1 LSNLADTSAGRV
13 QPHSE
18 SNRPLE
24 YGRVRVA
31 SARTAIDRVI
41 EVRIV
46 VASIGFRIVS
56 AFLAMC
62 VNIVFPLDH
71 PLPNQSSVWGNPS
84 PFWDAFARHDSGWY
98 FDIARNGYDATNAV
112 LGGRSNIAFA
122 PVYPMLMRYVGRLF
136 GRAPGDVYLGGIV
149 VSWVCF
155 SLAMVVLYRLA
166 SLDLPRRQAQRA
178 VLLTAIFPFS
188 FFFGAVY
195 TESTFLLFALLAFY
209 GFRTGRWALGGL
221 AGAIAG
227 ATRVTGILMWPAL
240 AWIAWQTARP
250 VSRDRAGAAV
260 GLIVATLGFAGY
272 CAYIYDLTGQPL
284 LWATAL
290 TRWGGGY
297 HPGGAPWSAPA
308 ELVRRL
314 LTHPYAF
321 LSSEPMAVYDALYG
335 VTALLFVAA
344 IPFVWRKLGAAYGV
358 FMLLNLYVPLSS
370 GAFEGLGRYCSVLF
384 PAFIWLAWIRSRFV
398 YTSLVVI
405 FALFYTLGLALFTT
419 VRPLF

>member
-1 LSNLADTSAGRV
+1 MSNLADTPAGRV
-13 QPHSE
+13 QPRPDPNALSE
-18 SNRPLE
+18 HERAH
-24 YGRVRVA
+24 VA
-31 SARTAIDRVI
+31 SGATGTAQGI
-41 EVRIV
+41 ELRIV
-46 VASIGFRIVS
+46 VAALGFRVVS
-56 AFLAMC
+56 AFLALC
-62 VNIVFPLDH
+62 VNLVFPLDH
-71 PLPNQSSVWGNPS
+71 HLPNQSSVWGNPS

-136 GRAPGDVYLGGIV
+136 GRAPGDLYLGGIV

-155 SLAMVVLYRLA
+155 ILAMVVLYRLA
-166 SLDLPRRQAQRA
+166 SLDVPRRQAERA
-178 VLLTAIFPFS
+178 VVLTAVFPFS

-195 TESTFLLFALLAFY
+195 TESTFLLFTLLAFY

-240 AWIAWQTARP
+240 AWVAWEAARP
-250 VSRDRAGAAV
+250 ASRDRARAAA
-260 GLIVATLGFAGY
+260 GLIVATLGFLGY

-290 TRWGGGY
+290 TRWGSGY
-297 HPGGAPWSAPA
+297 HPGGAPWDAPV

-314 LTHPYAF
+314 MTHPYAY
-321 LSSEPMAVYDALYG
+321 LASEPMAVYDTLYG
-335 VTALLFVAA
+335 VTALMFVAA

-384 PAFIWLAWIRSRFV
+384 PAFVFLASLRPRFV
-398 YTSLVVI
+398 YTGLAVF
-405 FALFYTLGLALFTT
+405 FALFYTLGLAMFTT
-419 VRPLF
+419 ARPLF

>member
-1 LSNLADTSAGRV
+1 VLAA
-13 QPHSE
+13 
-18 SNRPLE
+18 L
-24 YGRVRVA
+24 
-31 SARTAIDRVI
+31 
-41 EVRIV
+41 
-46 VASIGFRIVS
+46 GFRIVS
-56 AFLAMC
+56 AFLALC
-62 VNIVFPLDH
+62 VNLVFPPDH
-71 PLPNQSSVWGNPS
+71 HLPNQSSVWGNPS

-136 GRAPGDVYLGGIV
+136 GRAPGDVYVGGIV

-166 SLDLPRRQAQRA
+166 SLDLPPKRAERA
-178 VLLTAIFPFS
+178 VVLTAIFPFS

-195 TESTFLLFALLAFY
+195 TESTFLLFTLLAFY
-209 GFRTGRWALGGL
+209 GFRTQRWALGGV

-240 AWIAWQTARP
+240 AWVAWRAATP
-250 VSRDRAGAAV
+250 TPRDRIRAAAGLA
-260 GLIVATLGFAGY
+260 VATLGFAGY
-272 CAYIYDLTGQPL
+272 CAYVYSLTGQPL

-297 HPGGAPWSAPA
+297 HPGGAPWSAPV
-308 ELVRRL
+308 ELARRL

-321 LSSEPMAVYDALYG
+321 LTSEPMAVYDTLYG

-344 IPFVWRKLGAAYGV
+344 IPIVWRRFGAAYGV
-358 FMLLNLYVPLSS
+358 FMLANLYVPLSS

-384 PAFIWLAWIRSRFV
+384 PAFIWLASIRPRFV
-398 YTSLVVI
+398 YTALLVL
-405 FALFYTLGLALFTT
+405 FALFYTFGLALFTT
-419 VRPLF
+419 VRPMF